1 MEGQRIGRGKLNLR
15 RMCDTERSL
24 SSEKLQVQ
32 TQKISFC
39 QLWWDYKLL
48 LKRNDINAITIFL
61 PSCVVVRKTAIFE
74 DTQLKQSGPVQCP
87 SLQSETITY
96 PLGRSELFPPNQI
109 KIFRSDIKIFSPVL
123 IACRH
128 IEDQCADNPVT
139 LTGISFYSAI

>member
-1 MEGQRIGRGKLNLR
+1 MKGQRIGRGKLNLR

-74 DTQLKQSGPVQCP
+74 DTQLKQSGPVSQP
-87 SLQSETITY
+87 TERDHYLSAWAIRTISSK
-96 PLGRSELFPPNQI
+96 PDKNI
-109 KIFRSDIKIFSPVL
+109 
-123 IACRH
+123 
-128 IEDQCADNPVT
+128 
-139 LTGISFYSAI
+139 